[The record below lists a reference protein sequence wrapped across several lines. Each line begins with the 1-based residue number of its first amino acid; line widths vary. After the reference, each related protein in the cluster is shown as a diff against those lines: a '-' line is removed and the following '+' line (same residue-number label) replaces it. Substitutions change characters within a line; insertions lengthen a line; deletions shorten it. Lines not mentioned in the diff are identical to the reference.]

1 VLAGQARAVNEREFL
16 DCYDRLARDLL
27 GFFARRT
34 GDSQLAMDLL
44 ADTFLAA
51 FEQRQR
57 CRAATD
63 AQRAAWVYRI
73 AASKLADHFRGVER
87 GRRALGRLGSELRVL
102 NEAEVSAIGRLADSS
117 ELEERVMA
125 AFGDLSDEQ
134 RTALDLHVIQERPYV
149 EVSRTL
155 QISEPAARARVSR
168 GIRALRRSATTDEKE
183 QR

>member
-1 VLAGQARAVNEREFL
+1 VDEREFL
-16 DCYDRLARDLL
+16 DCYDLLARDLV

-34 GDSQLAMDLL
+34 GDPQLAMDLL

-57 CRAATD
+57 CRAATN

-73 AASKLADHFRGVER
+73 AANRLADHFRGAER
-87 GRRALGRLGSELRVL
+87 GRRAVGRLGSELRAL
-102 NEAEVSAIGRLADSS
+102 TDAEASAIAQMAESS

-125 AFGDLSDEQ
+125 AFGDLSEEQ
-134 RTALDLHVIQERPYV
+134 RTALELHVIQERPYA
-149 EVSRTL
+149 EVSRAL
-155 QISEPAARARVSR
+155 RISEPAARARVSR

>member
-1 VLAGQARAVNEREFL
+1 VDEHEFL
-16 DCYDRLARDLL
+16 DCYDLLARDLL

-34 GDSQLAMDLL
+34 GDPQLAMDLL

-73 AASKLADHFRGVER
+73 AANKLADHFRGVER
-87 GRRALGRLGSELRVL
+87 GRRAVGRLGSELRAL
-102 NEAEVSAIGRLADSS
+102 TDAEVSAVARLAESS
-117 ELEERVMA
+117 ELEQRVMS

-134 RTALDLHVIQERPYV
+134 RAALELHVIQERSYA
-149 EVSRTL
+149 EVSHALR
-155 QISEPAARARVSR
+155 ISEPAARARVSR
-168 GIRALRRSATTDEKE
+168 GIRALRRSTTTDEKE